1 MKNLLIILVILPL
14 FIKAQQTVN
23 SSIEHDGLTRDYIL
37 YIPANYNGTEAFPLI
52 LNFHGYGSNAFEQMN
67 YGDFRPIADTAGF
80 LVVQPQGELL
90 NGITHWNVGGWTI
103 GSSVDDVGFTAA
115 LIDSLSALYNI
126 DETRVYATGMS
137 NGGFMSFLLACQL
150 GDKIAAVAPVAGSM
164 TPETYD
170 ECTPE
175 HSMPILQ
182 FHGTTDNVVPY
193 DGAIWTKPVQDA
205 IDYWVDYNNCYP
217 LPTTIQ
223 IPDSDPNDGSTV
235 EHIIY
240 PTGDNGVSTEHFK
253 IYGGGHT
260 WPGSAFG
267 GSGTNYDIDASA
279 EIWKFFL
286 KYDING
292 SVLPTSIENSVSSEI
307 KVFPNPSNGKFFINL
322 GSLKKY
328 EVCVYSVDGRKV
340 YNTNLNGS
348 SETLK
353 FDVSYLQAGI
363 YLLVMRSNKHTRL
376 GKLVID

>member
-1 MKNLLIILVILPL
+1 MKKLLILLIILPMLMQ
-14 FIKAQQTVN
+14 AQQTIN
-23 SSIEHDGLTRDYIL
+23 SSIEHDGLTRDYII
-37 YIPANYNGTEAFPLI
+37 YIPENYDGTQAVPLI

-80 LVVQPQGELL
+80 LVVQAQGELL
-90 NGITHWNVGGWTI
+90 NGISHWNVGGWTI
-103 GSSVDDVGFTAA
+103 GSTVDDVGFTSA

-126 DETRVYATGMS
+126 DTDRVYATGMS

-170 ECTPE
+170 ECSPI

-193 DGAIWTKPVQDA
+193 DGAIWTRPVQDA

-223 IPDSDPNDGSTV
+223 IPDTDPNDGSTV

-267 GSGTNYDIDASA
+267 GSGTNYDINASA

-292 SVLPTSIENSVSSEI
+292 SVLPTSINNEDAASGLI
-307 KVFPNPSNGKFFINL
+307 VFPNPAKNTIT
-322 GSLKKY
+322 
-328 EVCVYSVDGRKV
+328 VDGTIEDSDISIISV
-340 YNTNLNGS
+340 
-348 SETLK
+348 E
-353 FDVSYLQAGI
+353 
-363 YLLVMRSNKHTRL
+363 
-376 GKLVID
+376 GKLVYKTKTYKKSPTTINIVDFNKGIYIIKVKGENNSFTRKFIKK

>member
-1 MKNLLIILVILPL
+1 
-14 FIKAQQTVN
+14 
-23 SSIEHDGLTRDYIL
+23 
-37 YIPANYNGTEAFPLI
+37 
-52 LNFHGYGSNAFEQMN
+52 
-67 YGDFRPIADTAGF
+67 
-80 LVVQPQGELL
+80 
-90 NGITHWNVGGWTI
+90 
-103 GSSVDDVGFTAA
+103 GFTSA

-126 DETRVYATGMS
+126 DTDRVYATGMS

-170 ECTPE
+170 ECSPI

-193 DGAIWTKPVQDA
+193 DGAIWTRPVQDA

-223 IPDSDPNDGSTV
+223 IPDTDPNDGSTV

-267 GSGTNYDIDASA
+267 GSGTNYDINASA

-292 SVLPTSIENSVSSEI
+292 SVLPTSINNEDAASGLI
-307 KVFPNPSNGKFFINL
+307 VFPNPAKNTIT
-322 GSLKKY
+322 
-328 EVCVYSVDGRKV
+328 VDGTIEDSDISIISV
-340 YNTNLNGS
+340 
-348 SETLK
+348 E
-353 FDVSYLQAGI
+353 
-363 YLLVMRSNKHTRL
+363 
-376 GKLVID
+376 GKLVYKTKTYKKSPTTINIVDFNKGIYIIKVKGENNSFTRKFIKK